1 MGRPRG
7 LQAARVALAVGLG
20 LLPPLGARA
29 ADGPE
34 LACRPAI
41 AVRALAKPP
50 DGSQGPAPIPAGPG
64 DYRDKLQPTR
74 LGWPT
79 LKRWCVWIEP
89 VSTSGPGLVWDQ
101 RWFAAVDGA
110 LATWEQRLPIRRVTS
125 PEEAQILLWRRKPP
139 LRHNRASHGRAE
151 LELQEVQ
158 RTPNGPWQIEPMVSV
173 AISPGQAQQ
182 AIQATAL
189 HELGHAFGLW
199 GHSDQSGDVMA
210 VAPGAKPL
218 LQLSPR
224 DLATLNWLYQQPGL
238 APTPAAVHP
247 AVGPTPLAPGAN

>member
-1 MGRPRG
+1 MAMGFKAPR
-7 LQAARVALAVGLG
+7 LALAFALVLV
-20 LLPPLGARA
+20 PSLGARA

-34 LACRPAI
+34 PSCPVAM
-41 AVRALAKPP
+41 AVRPLAIPA
-50 DGSQGPAPIPAGPG
+50 DGSHGPAPIPAGPG
-64 DYRDKLQPTR
+64 DYRGQLQPTH

-79 LKRWCVWIEP
+79 LKHWCVWIEP
-89 VSTSGPGLVWDQ
+89 VSASGPGLLWDQ

-110 LATWEQRLPIRRVTS
+110 LATWEQRLPISRVNT
-125 PEEAQILLWRRKPP
+125 PEQAQILLWRRKPP

-158 RTPNGPWQIEPMVSV
+158 RNGHWQIEPMVSV
-173 AISPGQAQQ
+173 AISPGQAQP

-238 APTPAAVHP
+238 APTPAAAPP
-247 AVGPTPLAPGAN
+247 AAGLTPLAPGAN